1 MLDGKG
7 MFLAGQRECRS
18 RKCPLLPLDDRER
31 AKRVPVIRAGGGCRP
46 KKFARNILPILS
58 HKLSLPQAVRGRR
71 AFRADPNTAVRSA
84 GAGSSPAG
92 GRCCL
97 RTVKPMPALR
107 ARPLRSY
114 VSAALV
120 SERERVRRQHLPPA
134 DALSPRPAKSHKIY
148 CFANTLVLSWEWIL
162 LTGGFL

>member
-1 MLDGKG
+1 

-71 AFRADPNTAVRSA
+71 AFRAPTPTLPSDLPERGSA
-84 GAGSSPAG
+84 QPEGD
-92 GRCCL
+92 
-97 RTVKPMPALR
+97 V
-107 ARPLRSY
+107 
-114 VSAALV
+114 V
-120 SERERVRRQHLPPA
+120 
-134 DALSPRPAKSHKIY
+134 
-148 CFANTLVLSWEWIL
+148 
-162 LTGGFL
+162 